1 MSEPITNAADAVR
14 ELGAL
19 PVSVGPGRAVLAEL
33 AAALDADVKAENET
47 LKARIAELEAERRK
61 YVGVEPTIAEE
72 MAYLSRC
79 LDSVLAFCDEQDK
92 AARLFE
98 LPTPEWIV
106 RVRAAAEGLVE
117 RSSYPPALPW
127 AHAMD
132 DGDLS
137 MFLDDMVSA
146 ALGRWRSGPEVPDRT
161 VLADIEKVC
170 ADWRT
175 PGEGL
180 RSDEPEAADAVTQ
193 VFAPVA
199 SPREA
204 DVTPQVKKLRSLLAG
219 QRAALE
225 DPHDSPL
232 HHSYRLGH
240 DLPETGGTR

>member
-180 RSDEPEAADAVTQ
+180 RGDPEPEAVPDAVRQ
-193 VFAPVA
+193 AYMPVA
-199 SPREA
+199 S
-204 DVTPQVKKLRSLLAG
+204 LR
-219 QRAALE
+219 E

-232 HHSYRLGH
+232 HHSYRVPR
-240 DLPETGGTR
+240 DLPELGGAL